1 MFDLIVLE
9 SRMISN
15 LKLLPS
21 EIAFEDSVMM
31 LEIQIKAIACS
42 DITRL
47 NIDK

>member
-21 EIAFEDSVMM
+21 EIAFKDGVMM
-31 LEIQIKAIACS
+31 LDRQIAAIAS
-42 DITRL
+42 SSITRL
-47 NIDK
+47 NID